1 MSDDK
6 KKEWQRIKEEAE
18 REIDQQE
25 IEAEENPETEEAASL
40 EHLDYEE
47 LEEKLT
53 LAEQKAHENWEQVVS
68 LQAELVNV
76 RRRAERD
83 VENAHRYGV
92 EKLISSLIPVLDSLE
107 QALQLAEKDQNQGMK
122 EGLELTI
129 KLFLDVLE
137 KSEVEQVNPH
147 GATFDPQQHEAMSVV
162 PSADVPAN
170 TVLEVFQKGY
180 MLKGRVIRPA
190 RVIVSKK

>member
-1 MSDDK
+1 MSDENK
-6 KKEWQRIKEEAE
+6 KDWQKIKDEVEQEEYLE
-18 REIDQQE
+18 GQE
-25 IEAEENPETEEAASL
+25 EDVSEAGKAASL

-53 LAEQKAHENWEQVVS
+53 LAEQKAHEHWEQVVS

-76 RRRAERD
+76 RRRADRD

-92 EKLISSLIPVLDSLE
+92 EKLITSLLPVLDSLE
-107 QALQLAEKDQNQGMK
+107 QALQLAEKDNNQGMK

-137 KSEVEQVNPH
+137 KSEVEQLNPH
-147 GATFDPQQHEAMSVV
+147 GETFDPQQHEAMSAV
-162 PSADVPAN
+162 PSAEVPAN

-180 MLKGRVIRPA
+180 RLNDRVIRPA

>member
-1 MSDDK
+1 MTDEK

-18 REIDQQE
+18 RELDMDE
-25 IEAEENPETEEAASL
+25 TEAENASESEETASL

-53 LAEQKAHENWEQVVS
+53 LSEQKAHEHWEQVVS
-68 LQAELVNV
+68 LQAELMNV
-76 RRRAERD
+76 RRRADRD

-92 EKLISSLIPVLDSLE
+92 EKLITSLLPVLDSLE
-107 QALQLAEKDQNQGMK
+107 QALQLAEKDGNQGMK

-137 KSEVEQVNPH
+137 KSEVEQINPH
-147 GATFDPQQHEAMSVV
+147 GQSFDPQHHEAMSAV

-180 MLKGRVIRPA
+180 KLNERVIRPA